1 MSIIPT
7 DRFGH
12 APANTLPLY
21 EAPNTKI
28 SVLIAD
34 LPVSFVNR
42 SKVFSSNYR
51 AIQCSDNRAETKP
64 Y

>member
-1 MSIIPT
+1 MSIMPT

-21 EAPNTKI
+21 EAPNTKS

-34 LPVSFVNR
+34 FPVSFVDR
-42 SKVFSSNYR
+42 SKVFLINCR
-51 AIQCSDNRAETKP
+51 VIP
-64 Y
+64 YFG